1 MAAVVTYSVFTGLT
15 ALSAHWTH
23 LTACRFLGALG
34 LGGAWPLSVAL
45 LVETW
50 EEKRRPV
57 LAGLMGAGANVG
69 YLIAALYSGAMLSY
83 GLNWRW
89 VIGVGCLIG
98 LSSLLVIL
106 FVPESAKWKRSRER
120 KQRSSISDLFSRRY
134 LRSTIVGTLLA
145 TVALL
150 GTWGS
155 FLWLATYVGQI
166 AEGTQ
171 YATTANATVAKWQ
184 SYGQIIGGFM
194 GGLLAGWLGNK
205 TSYRLLCIT
214 AWASVVALFGLN
226 DQFGWRVV
234 WMGAFAGLFV
244 TAFFGWLPKFL
255 PELFPTRIRATGQ
268 GFTFNFGRIFA
279 GVGVLGTGL
288 LTRGFGGDYQ
298 KATMA
303 MATIYLLGLIVIQF
317 APETGGRMLS
327 DEEDEAPAQ

>member
-1 MAAVVTYSVFTGLT
+1 
-15 ALSAHWTH
+15 
-23 LTACRFLGALG
+23 
-34 LGGAWPLSVAL
+34 
-45 LVETW
+45 
-50 EEKRRPV
+50 
-57 LAGLMGAGANVG
+57 
-69 YLIAALYSGAMLSY
+69 
-83 GLNWRW
+83 
-89 VIGVGCLIG
+89 
-98 LSSLLVIL
+98 
-106 FVPESAKWKRSRER
+106 
-120 KQRSSISDLFSRRY
+120 
-134 LRSTIVGTLLA
+134 
-145 TVALL
+145 
-150 GTWGS
+150 
-155 FLWLATYVGQI
+155 
-166 AEGTQ
+166 
-171 YATTANATVAKWQ
+171 VAKWQ
-184 SYGQIIGGFM
+184 AYGQIIGGFT

-226 DQFGWRVV
+226 DQFGWQMV

-303 MATIYLLGLIVIQF
+303 MATVYLLGLIVIQF

-327 DEEDEAPAQ
+327 DEEDEAAAQK